1 MTLHHHPLKAK
12 SVVKEYARTVADKEN
27 EKMLGGGKRRKNII
41 LRTILLNETLP
52 YKVLHQRGKWPSS
65 VDLPTIMLP
74 YSSTSRHHITI
85 ISRNKV
91 MLT

>member
-27 EKMLGGGKRRKNII
+27 EKMLGGEKRRKNII

-52 YKVLHQRGKWPSS
+52 YKVLHQRGRWPCS
-65 VDLPTIMLP
+65 VDLPITMLP
-74 YSSTSRHHITI
+74 LFHTVPQADTT
-85 ISRNKV
+85 
-91 MLT
+91 LGL